1 MLASGVAL
9 APEDRR
15 REGIVPLLGVDEN
28 LVNSHW
34 ERVTRAGSIRP
45 RAMAE
50 HADELIARLGVRTAR
65 RDTPIGTLSGGNQQK
80 IVIGKWLDART
91 KVLLLD
97 EPTRGIDLHAKE
109 QIFELIRELADAGLG
124 VILVSSE
131 FEELTALCDTIL
143 VLRGGSIA
151 ERLDAA
157 VTTPEQLLDL
167 ASREE
172 AA

>member
-1 MLASGVAL
+1 
-9 APEDRR
+9 
-15 REGIVPLLGVDEN
+15 
-28 LVNSHW
+28 
-34 ERVTRAGSIRP
+34 
-45 RAMAE
+45 
-50 HADELIARLGVRTAR
+50 
-65 RDTPIGTLSGGNQQK
+65 
-80 IVIGKWLDART
+80 
-91 KVLLLD
+91 VLLLD

-109 QIFELIRELADAGLG
+109 QIFELIRQLADAGLG